1 MNEKG
6 SARSAIRWLSG
17 SARGDKALVSNTV
30 RIALFAVDAFT
41 AVTAVGGGLALMAGL
56 EGDRFPLKLLEG
68 TPFSSYVIPGLIL
81 MVAVG
86 GTATVAAAAL
96 LRNLAIGAPA
106 SMLAGMV
113 LMGWIIGEVLI
124 LNQPAARSW
133 VEAVYFA
140 VGLAMAGLGFV
151 VGRIQQNQRNQQ
163 IHQRR
168 RFSAGR
174 GRVSGT

>member
-30 RIALFAVDAFT
+30 RIALFVVDAFT
-41 AVTAVGGGLALMAGL
+41 AMTAVGGGLALMTRL
-56 EGDRFPLKLLEG
+56 EGDRFPLEWLQG

-81 MVAVG
+81 TVAVG
-86 GTATVAAAAL
+86 GTAAVAAVAL
-96 LRNLAIGAPA
+96 LRNPAIGALA

-113 LMGWIIGEVLI
+113 LMGWIIGEALI

-133 VEAVYFA
+133 AEAVYFA
-140 VGLAMAGLGFV
+140 VGLTMVGLGLV
-151 VGRIQQNQRNQQ
+151 VGRNL
-163 IHQRR
+163 QRR
-168 RFSAGR
+168 PFSAR
-174 GRVSGT
+174 SGRVSTS